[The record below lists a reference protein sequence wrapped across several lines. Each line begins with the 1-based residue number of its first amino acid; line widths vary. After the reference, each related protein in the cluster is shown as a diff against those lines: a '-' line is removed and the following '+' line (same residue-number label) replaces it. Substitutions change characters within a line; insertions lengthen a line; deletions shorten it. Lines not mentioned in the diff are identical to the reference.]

1 MKKLTALLL
10 TFILVF
16 ALSACGS
23 ESKSS
28 DEASAAPGE
37 AASGSSSE
45 TPSSNAKKIKVGASS
60 VPHAEILEQVK
71 PILEEK
77 GVELEIVVFDDYVL
91 PNMALDQGD
100 IDANYFQHKPYLEMF
115 NENKGTHL
123 VPVADI
129 HYEPLGIYPGKTD
142 ALDAISEGAQIGIPN
157 DGSNEA
163 RALYLLEELG
173 LIKVNHEVGYEAT
186 PMDITENTKKLEFVE
201 MDADKLP
208 AAIKDLDLAVIN
220 GNYAIASGIN
230 ESVLASEDKGSDA
243 AKTYANVI
251 AVKEGNQESETV
263 KLLLEALA
271 DERVKSFI
279 SEKYKGSV
287 VAMN

>member
-1 MKKLTALLL
+1 MKKFTAFLLAL
-10 TFILVF
+10 GLAFS
-16 ALSACGS
+16 LSACGTSTS
-23 ESKSS
+23 ESPSPENTDSTSKSS
-28 DEASAAPGE
+28 E
-37 AASGSSSE
+37 AAASSDG
-45 TPSSNAKKIKVGASS
+45 KKIKVGASS

-91 PNMALDQGD
+91 PNIALDQGD
-100 IDANYFQHKPYLEMF
+100 IDANYFQHKPYLQMF
-115 NENKGTHL
+115 NENKGTKL

-129 HYEPLGIYPGKTD
+129 HYEPLGVYPGKTA
-142 ALDAISEGAQIGIPN
+142 ALDSVAEGAQIGIPN

-163 RALYLLEELG
+163 RALYLLEQLG
-173 LIKVNHEVGYEAT
+173 LIKVNHDAGYEAT
-186 PMDITENTKKLEFVE
+186 PMDITENSKKLEFVE

-230 ESVLASEDKGSDA
+230 GSVLASEDKQSDA

-251 AVKEGNQESETV
+251 AVKEGNEGSETV
-263 KLLLEALA
+263 KLLLEALS
-271 DERVKSFI
+271 DERVKTFI
-279 SEKYKGSV
+279 TEKYQGSV
-287 VAMN
+287 VSMN